1 MGMSLPLSSRPPGP
15 TAMTLPSCGFSFSGI
30 RNDDAAGGVSL
41 GIDSLDDNAVVKR
54 SEFQRFLATVADVV
68 RFSIGGITQKGTYVL
83 LLEISSSKLKKVSV
97 RENLATLP

>member
-1 MGMSLPLSSRPPGP
+1 
-15 TAMTLPSCGFSFSGI
+15 
-30 RNDDAAGGVSL
+30 
-41 GIDSLDDNAVVKR
+41 VKR

-97 RENLATLP
+97 RENLATLPYYYTWRSRPDSARRRLSSPENKLDTMSGLTARDMLDAGWRRDLLPS